1 MEQECT
7 PWGNP
12 KARVPYSVSCT
23 DLKSASRAAQY
34 CFWAS
39 SSAWSFFTRS
49 SRRRIS
55 WRSFCA
61 SAEVGAAARCGGA
74 DDAGSDAVRWV
85 AALGGGANVCAGSAG
100 HADVVAGAVGAKL
113 GGAKFAGA
121 ACGVPPF
128 DNAPFCWTEGGEN
141 RPLRTRLAACDEFV
155 SSSRREQRAVA
166 PSPAGFRRLFTR
178 AIRSCGWKGL
188 RTSSSAFTCTDFS
201 ATVRFTTPDI
211 KITGVFPKRSW

>member
-23 DLKSASRAAQY
+23 DLKSASSA
-34 CFWAS
+34 
-39 SSAWSFFTRS
+39 AWSFFTRS

-61 SAEVGAAARCGGA
+61 SAEVGTAARCGGA
-74 DDAGSDAVRWV
+74 DDAVGGALRWV
-85 AALGGGANVCAGSAG
+85 AALGRGANVCAGSAG
-100 HADVVAGAVGAKL
+100 HADVVAGAEGAKF
-113 GGAKFAGA
+113 GGAKFADAAYGA
-121 ACGVPPF
+121 APW
-128 DNAPFCWTEGGEN
+128 DSAPFCWTEGGEN
-141 RPLRTRLAACDEFV
+141 RPLRTRLAACDELV
-155 SSSRREQRAVA
+155 SSSRSEPRAAA
-166 PSPAGFRRLFTR
+166 PAAAGLRRLFTR

-188 RTSSSAFTCTDFS
+188 RTSSSALTCMALS

-211 KITGVFPKRSW
+211 RITGVFPKRSCSFMNWQTS